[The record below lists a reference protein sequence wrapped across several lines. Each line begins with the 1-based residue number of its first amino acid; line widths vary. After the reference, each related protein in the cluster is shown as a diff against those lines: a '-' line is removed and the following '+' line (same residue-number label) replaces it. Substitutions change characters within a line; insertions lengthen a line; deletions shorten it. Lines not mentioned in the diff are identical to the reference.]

1 MITFKFGLER
11 PEGCDCPNYSAF
23 AISSCAC
30 NLLGYLDEL
39 PCLKDV
45 TESFHIQ
52 LCKPGRH
59 WNFGRGT
66 ELNSKLHDVNGTE
79 GVGT

>member
-23 AISSCAC
+23 AISSYAC

-45 TESFHIQ
+45 TESFHIHFAN
-52 LCKPGRH
+52 LDGI
-59 WNFGRGT
+59 GT
-66 ELNSKLHDVNGTE
+66 LAGGLNSIPSSMT
-79 GVGT
+79 